1 MSLRIDYE
9 QIDESVN
16 FDLAYVPL
24 PIHLRKKR
32 RDSFSNMLFYGITF
46 FMLLALTHYSHKFD
60 FLMTCIYAIF
70 TISFWVLFLSEKNR
84 ILNPVYLSIY
94 AHYIEVQKDSISGE
108 MERIPFKYLYRCY
121 FSIDVHVDDYGKEHP
136 TGYYLNLDYVRFAD
150 DVDYKY
156 YLNHRVLL
164 PMSERDARY
173 YCKVVY
179 LLMRNY
185 HHRYNL
191 TEIMAK
197 ANSLFSEIPR

>member
-1 MSLRIDYE
+1 MRIDYE

-16 FDLAYVPL
+16 FDLAYVTL

-32 RDSFSNMLFYGITF
+32 SVFFAKMLLYGFAFLI
-46 FMLLALTHYSHKFD
+46 LLALTYSNSQEFE
-60 FLMTCIYAIF
+60 FWATGVYAIF

-94 AHYIEVQKDSISGE
+94 ADYIEVQKDSVSGE

-121 FSIDVHVDDYGKEHP
+121 FYIDAHVDEYGKESP

-150 DVDYKY
+150 DVDYKC

-173 YCKVVY
+173 YYKVVY

>member
-1 MSLRIDYE
+1 MRIHYE

-32 RDSFSNMLFYGITF
+32 RVFFAKMVLYGLAFLI
-46 FMLLALTHYSHKFD
+46 LLALTYSNSHKFD

-70 TISFWVLFLSEKNR
+70 TICFWVLFLSEKDR

-94 AHYIEVQKDSISGE
+94 SHYIEVQKDSISGE

-121 FSIDVHVDDYGKEHP
+121 FSIDVHVDEYGKEYP